1 MKKNTSRCEENTSE
15 YPLKNEIAIGI
26 EVLKEHQDKGIAK
39 KMTEML
45 LNEASKKNLTVYWEC
60 WKNNLASVNTAIS
73 CGFEKIADYPV
84 IFIEL

>member
-1 MKKNTSRCEENTSE
+1 
-15 YPLKNEIAIGI
+15 
-26 EVLKEHQDKGIAK
+26 
-39 KMTEML
+39 MTEMF